1 MLEEAIT
8 FNDLAKIAALI
19 MAMWAFYK
27 VVMEIIKAITARHD
41 RERKWDDTANDLR
54 KERQEDMC
62 HYNEQLTDIRN
73 QQDEIRTDFEAKV
86 QEVKAEQYIIVECLR
101 AVLDGL
107 HQQGCN
113 GKVSEAIDTL
123 DDYLLERAHR

>member
-1 MLEEAIT
+1 MEVVT
-8 FNDLAKIAALI
+8 FDDLVKIAVVLMAL
-19 MAMWAFYK
+19 WGFYK
-27 VVMEIIKAITARHD
+27 VIMEIVKAITARHD
-41 RERKWDDTANDLR
+41 REQKWDDTANNLR
-54 KERQEDMC
+54 KERRDDMC

-86 QEVKAEQYIIVECLR
+86 QEVKAEQYVIVECLR

-113 GKVSEAIDTL
+113 GKVSEAIETL
-123 DDYLLERAHR
+123 DDYLLARAHR

>member
-1 MLEEAIT
+1 MESIT
-8 FNDLAKIAALI
+8 FDDLVRIAVVI

-27 VVMEIIKAITARHD
+27 VVTEIIKAITARHD
-41 RERKWDDTANDLR
+41 REQKWDDTANNLR

-113 GKVSEAIDTL
+113 GKVSEAITTL

>member
-1 MLEEAIT
+1 MEVVT
-8 FNDLAKIAALI
+8 FYDLVKIAVVLMAL
-19 MAMWAFYK
+19 WGFYK
-27 VVMEIIKAITARHD
+27 VIMEIVKAITARHD
-41 RERKWDDTANDLR
+41 REQKWDDTANNLR
-54 KERQEDMC
+54 KERQDDMC

-86 QEVKAEQYIIVECLR
+86 QEVKAEQYVIVECLR

-113 GKVSEAIDTL
+113 GKVSEAIETL
-123 DDYLLERAHR
+123 DDYLLARAHR

>member
-1 MLEEAIT
+1 MEVVT
-8 FNDLAKIAALI
+8 FDDLVKIAVVLMAL
-19 MAMWAFYK
+19 WGFYK
-27 VVMEIIKAITARHD
+27 VIMEIVKAITARHD
-41 RERKWDDTANDLR
+41 REQKWDDTANNLR
-54 KERQEDMC
+54 KERQDDMY

-86 QEVKAEQYIIVECLR
+86 QEVKAEQYVIVECLR

-113 GKVSEAIDTL
+113 GKVSEAIETL
-123 DDYLLERAHR
+123 DDYLLARAHR

>member
-1 MLEEAIT
+1 MEVVT
-8 FNDLAKIAALI
+8 FDDLVKIAVVLMAL
-19 MAMWAFYK
+19 WGFYK
-27 VVMEIIKAITARHD
+27 VIMEIVKAITARHD
-41 RERKWDDTANDLR
+41 REQKWDDTANNLR
-54 KERQEDMC
+54 KERQDDMC

-86 QEVKAEQYIIVECLR
+86 QEVKAEQYVIVECLR

-113 GKVSEAIDTL
+113 GKVSEAIETL

>member
-1 MLEEAIT
+1 MESIT
-8 FNDLAKIAALI
+8 FDDLVRIAIVI

-27 VVMEIIKAITARHD
+27 VVTEIIKAITARHD
-41 RERKWDDTANDLR
+41 REQKWDDTANNLR

-62 HYNEQLTDIRN
+62 HYNEQLADIRN

-113 GKVSEAIDTL
+113 GKVSEAITTL

>member
-1 MLEEAIT
+1 MEVVT
-8 FNDLAKIAALI
+8 FDDLVKIAVVLMAL
-19 MAMWAFYK
+19 WGFCK
-27 VVMEIIKAITARHD
+27 VIMEIVKAIATRHD
-41 RERKWDDTANDLR
+41 REQKWDDTANNLR
-54 KERQEDMC
+54 KERQDDMC

-86 QEVKAEQYIIVECLR
+86 QEVKAEQYVIVECLR

-113 GKVSEAIDTL
+113 GKVSEAIETL
-123 DDYLLERAHR
+123 DDYLLARAHR